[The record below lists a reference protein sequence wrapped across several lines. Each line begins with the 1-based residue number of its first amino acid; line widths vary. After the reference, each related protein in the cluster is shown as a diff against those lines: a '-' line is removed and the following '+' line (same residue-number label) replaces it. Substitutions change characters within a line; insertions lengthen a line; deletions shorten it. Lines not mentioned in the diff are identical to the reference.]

1 MKEENWS
8 PQWTAS
14 FDKKTNIDSTMKDLK
29 EAITAAVKEGAKMR
43 IAVEEEEK
51 K

>member
-14 FDKKTNIDSTMKDLK
+14 FNKGTNIDSTIKDLK

-43 IAVEEEEK
+43 IVVEEEMK
-51 K
+51 